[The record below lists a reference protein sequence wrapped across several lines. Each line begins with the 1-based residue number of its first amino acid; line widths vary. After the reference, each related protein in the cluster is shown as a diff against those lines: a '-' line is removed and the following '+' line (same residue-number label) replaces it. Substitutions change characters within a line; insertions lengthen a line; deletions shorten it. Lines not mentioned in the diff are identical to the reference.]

1 MYELEDNVNFS
12 VFPSFQGG
20 PHNNTIAGISVA
32 LKEAAMPEF
41 KEYQT
46 QVLKNAK
53 RLAESLVSR
62 GYTLVSGGTDN
73 HLMLVDLRPQVSLL
87 VHIFSLSTN
96 RKLTEHELTLYW
108 KK

>member
-1 MYELEDNVNFS
+1 MYDLEDPVNFS

-32 LKEAAMPEF
+32 LKEANSTEF

-53 RLAESLVSR
+53 RLAEGLVSR

-73 HLMLVDLRPQVSLL
+73 HLMLVDLRPQVFFCKFLMIS
-87 VHIFSLSTN
+87 N
-96 RKLTEHELTLYW
+96 RKSTELELMLY
-108 KK
+108 